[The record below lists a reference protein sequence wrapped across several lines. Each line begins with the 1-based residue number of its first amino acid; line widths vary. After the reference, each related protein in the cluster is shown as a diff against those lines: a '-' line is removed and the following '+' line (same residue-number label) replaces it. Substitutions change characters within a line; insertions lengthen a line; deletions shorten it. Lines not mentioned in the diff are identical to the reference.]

1 MNSKEILISII
12 VPTYNR
18 KELVIKLIDSLSNQK
33 NKNFEIIVIDD
44 GSTDDTYNILKK
56 TISFKNFSIYR
67 IENSERGAARNYG
80 ASLARGKY
88 LNFFDSDDIALENHT
103 KIASSKIL
111 ELNNPPLFNLSYA
124 YKFNKKIKN
133 VVLSGKI
140 NNKIFSNNIISCNG
154 VFIRKDIFEK
164 NKFSENRDL
173 SGSEDWHLWIRLAFK
188 YEFISFKEITTH
200 IIDNENRSMKT
211 QSLNQVKKRIDILL
225 KDVNNDFKNNIKFI
239 NLCKINSELY
249 SFISMTASFYKN
261 RKFLSFKYLIKAIFS
276 YPFILFSRRSITLYY
291 RLLFRW

>member
-1 MNSKEILISII
+1 MNIEIQISII
-12 VPTYNR
+12 IPTYNR
-18 KELVIKLIDSLSNQK
+18 KDNICNLVDSLLLQI
-33 NKNFEIIVIDD
+33 NKNFEIIIVDD
-44 GSTDDTYNILKK
+44 GSTDNTYDALRVFSNHKNI
-56 TISFKNFSIYR
+56 SSYR

-80 ASLARGKY
+80 ASMARGKY

-103 KIASSKIL
+103 KVASSKII

-124 YKFNKKIKN
+124 YKFENKIKN
-133 VVLSGKI
+133 IVLSGKI
-140 NNKIFSNNIISCNG
+140 NNKLYSNNIISCNG

-173 SGSEDWHLWIRLAFK
+173 SGSEDWHLWIRLASQ
-188 YEFISFKEITTH
+188 YEIFSFKEITTY

-211 QSLNQVKKRIDILL
+211 QSLKQVKKRIDILL
-225 KDVNNDFKNNIKFI
+225 KYVNNDFKKNIKFL

-261 RKFLSFKYLIKAIFS
+261 KKIISLKYLIKAIYS
-276 YPFILFSRRSITLYY
+276 YPLILFSRRSMTLYY